1 MTSQP
6 NPRHLVIL
14 IHGTWAQDAIW
25 CQYGSGCRQSLMRA
39 LGQDTLFSVFEW
51 SAKNSADQRLSSAEA
66 LAAHIHDL
74 RSKFPAARL
83 HVIAHSHGGNIAFYA
98 ARNARI
104 AAAINSVA
112 CLATP
117 FLHAMPRKLGH
128 SLGSKLEY
136 LISIAVLAIIIL
148 IWSWIWP
155 ESVKSVVR
163 VAKSNYALLVL
174 IPAMIVVA
182 LGVRK
187 LFLPA
192 WRAAYSSSRAFG
204 RRLQLPTS
212 VPFPTLIVRGAGDEA
227 AGILGA
233 AQLINAALLRVVHIL
248 ISAVP
253 GDVPSGKHSSRVGRS
268 HAAQRKPLSVRIGIG
283 VFVAGWV
290 ILVLVFGL
298 PGAGAVLSVFS
309 PTSIAFIM
317 VGCWMVGLLLMVAS
331 EVVQFL
337 AAPVVLLLI
346 VLMGMTLFI
355 PFGWRIAL
363 STVGLNVSA
372 EPTPPG
378 TWTVVQLPHPTNIE
392 QMRDLNHAIHSN
404 PALFDALETW
414 YRHQV
419 TVDFGAYRCESPGEI
434 ET

>member
-6 NPRHLVIL
+6 NPRHVVIL
-14 IHGTWAQDAIW
+14 IHGTWAQDATW
-25 CQYGSGCRQSLMRA
+25 CQYGSGCRQSLMRV
-39 LGQDTLFSVFEW
+39 LGKNTLFSVFEW

-66 LAAHIHDL
+66 LSSHIQDL

-104 AAAINSVA
+104 AANIDSLA

-117 FLHAMPRKLGH
+117 FLHAMARRLGH

-136 LISIAVLAIIIL
+136 LISIAVLATVTL

-155 ESVKSVVR
+155 QSVASAMR
-163 VAKSNYALLVL
+163 IAKSSYALLIL

-187 LFLPA
+187 LLLPA
-192 WRAAYSSSRAFG
+192 WRAAYTSSRAFG

-212 VPFPTLIVRGAGDEA
+212 VSFPTLIVRGAGDEA

-233 AQLINAALLRVVHIL
+233 AQLINAGLLRLVRIL
-248 ISAVP
+248 VSAVP
-253 GDVPSGKHSSRVGRS
+253 GDVPFGEHSQRVDRS
-268 HAAQRKPLSVRIGIG
+268 HRARRKPLSVRIGIG

-290 ILVLVFGL
+290 VLVLVFGL

-309 PTSIAFIM
+309 PTSIAIIM
-317 VGCWMVGLLLMVAS
+317 VGCWMIGLLLMVAS

-346 VLMGMTLFI
+346 FLMAVTLFI

-363 STVGLNVSA
+363 STVGLNISA

-414 YRHQV
+414 YGHQV
-419 TVDFGAYRCESPGEI
+419 TVDFGVHRSDSRSEI
-434 ET
+434 EG